1 MAVIVEI
8 VFGAMFVVSGA
19 LKVRDTGWPVAAA
32 ALGTPSVLIPAVPL
46 GELALG
52 AAIISGVGGPWPAV
66 IGCSLLVVFTV
77 VLLRALRLESPPVCA
92 CFGQVNAQP
101 IGVGS
106 VVRNAALF
114 ALGVGA
120 VLAAS

>member
-66 IGCSLLVVFTV
+66 IGCSLLV
-77 VLLRALRLESPPVCA
+77 CA

>member
-1 MAVIVEI
+1 M
-8 VFGAMFVVSGA
+8 
-19 LKVRDTGWPVAAA
+19 
-32 ALGTPSVLIPAVPL
+32 LIPAVPL